1 MTSSLRPLS
10 SPLAWF
16 GEDRLL
22 LDDVTRYGLRRRVLT
37 RKGSWPDI
45 RAHLD
50 AATKE
55 AKGAEIH
62 CWVYERVETG
72 FAYLWICW
80 KVQ

>member
-16 GEDRLL
+16 GEDRVL
-22 LDDVTRYGLRRRVLT
+22 LDDVTRYGLRRRVVA
-37 RKGSWPDI
+37 RKGGWPDHQ
-45 RAHLD
+45 AFL
-50 AATKE
+50 AVATQE

-62 CWVYERVETG
+62 CWVYEQVETG
-72 FAYLWICW
+72 FAFLWICW